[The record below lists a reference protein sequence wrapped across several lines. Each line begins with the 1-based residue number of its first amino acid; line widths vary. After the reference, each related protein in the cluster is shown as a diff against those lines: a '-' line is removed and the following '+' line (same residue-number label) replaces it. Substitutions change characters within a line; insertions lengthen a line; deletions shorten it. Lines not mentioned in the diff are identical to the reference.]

1 MQKMIIIKRVIGVI
15 MLVELVMILGM
26 ITNRLIEY
34 KDKINNIESRIV
46 ELEKGVN

>member
-1 MQKMIIIKRVIGVI
+1 MQKIIIIKRVIGVI
-15 MLVELVMILGM
+15 MLVELVMILGV
-26 ITNRLIEY
+26 ITNKLIEY

>member
-34 KDKINNIESRIV
+34 KDKINNMESRIV

>member
-34 KDKINNIESRIV
+34 KDKINHIESRIV

>member
-15 MLVELVMILGM
+15 MLIELVVILGM
-26 ITNRLIEY
+26 ITNKLIEY